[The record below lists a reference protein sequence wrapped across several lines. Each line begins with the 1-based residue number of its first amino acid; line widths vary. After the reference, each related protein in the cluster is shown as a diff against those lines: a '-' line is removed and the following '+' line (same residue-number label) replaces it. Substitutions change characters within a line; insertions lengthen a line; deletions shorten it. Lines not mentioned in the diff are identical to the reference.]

1 MLSSQMDYS
10 LSSILWTGDIDIG
23 IDLDLG
29 IGRASEIAAVAEL
42 SLESV
47 TSPSIPPL
55 VFTLTLTLT
64 LSVSLPLDSAF
75 SSIIVE
81 VTTGAMPLTDVG
93 GVSCLMTH
101 GVLLV

>member
-1 MLSSQMDYS
+1 V
-10 LSSILWTGDIDIG
+10 
-23 IDLDLG
+23 
-29 IGRASEIAAVAEL
+29 SEIAAVAEL

-47 TSPSIPPL
+47 TSSIPPL
-55 VFTLTLTLT
+55 VFTLTLT